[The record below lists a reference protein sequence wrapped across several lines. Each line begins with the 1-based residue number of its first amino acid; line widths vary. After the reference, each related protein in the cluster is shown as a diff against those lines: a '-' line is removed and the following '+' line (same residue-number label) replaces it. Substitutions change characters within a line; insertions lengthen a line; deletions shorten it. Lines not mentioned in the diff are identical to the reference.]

1 MWNRNTDIN
10 MNDSIDSYFTNMTA
24 FSLFQRPSFEAKLYA
39 ISAPIHRH
47 ALLAAM
53 FCFSVRFGYPENPS
67 SETMYQPPPTPES
80 FWDLAVQLIDQ
91 ALHHCGDDAPPLCLL
106 QAMVLTTFQQLVK
119 GVRGRAWRSLG
130 TCVRIA
136 YELQLNLI
144 DAQRVDYSGELSPER
159 IAKWCADE
167 ERRRVWWT
175 IWEFDV
181 FGKLLPVV

>member
-1 MWNRNTDIN
+1 
-10 MNDSIDSYFTNMTA
+10 MTA
-24 FSLFQRPSFEAKLYA
+24 FSLFQRPYFEAKLHA
-39 ISAPIHRH
+39 ISAPTHRH

-53 FCFSVRFGYPENPS
+53 FCFSVRFGYPEYPS
-67 SETMYQPPPTPES
+67 SDTTHQAPPTPEN
-80 FWDLAVQLIDQ
+80 FWDIAVQLIDQ
-91 ALHHCGDDAPPLCLL
+91 ALHHCGDETPSLCLL

-136 YELQLNLI
+136 YELRLNLI
-144 DAQRVDYSGELSPER
+144 DARKVEYPDESSPER

-181 FGKLLPVV
+181 FGKLLPTA